1 MTAVLNPPRID
12 VEERFVLQD
21 VSWETYEQLLK
32 NYESR
37 SVPRFTYDQGD
48 LEIMSPSIPHEEA
61 REVLILLVNIICEVR
76 ELDVRGLGS
85 ATHKRADLLKG
96 VEPDACFYIKN
107 VEAIAGKHEL
117 DLTVS
122 PPADLVIE
130 IDISSPSI
138 AKLPIYSALGV
149 PEVWLYANEQIKFF
163 RLKKEQYALVN
174 ESVTL
179 PRVVAQDVTRF
190 VNEAGILKRPQWLRN
205 VREWAR
211 SLEEA

>member
-1 MTAVLNPPRID
+1 MTTVLNPPEVRI
-12 VEERFVLQD
+12 EERFVLHD

-37 SVPRFTYDQGD
+37 SVPRFTYDQGN

-61 REVLILLVNIICEVR
+61 REALILLVNMICEVR

-85 ATHKRADLLKG
+85 TTHKRADLLKG
-96 VEPDACFYIKN
+96 VEPDACFYIQN
-107 VEAIAGKHEL
+107 VESITGKHEL

-149 PEVWLYANEQIKFF
+149 PEVWWFANAEIKFL
-163 RLKKEQYALVN
+163 RLGKEQYAVVN
-174 ESVTL
+174 ESIVL
-179 PRVVAQDVTRF
+179 PRVLAQDVTRF
-190 VNEAGILKRPQWLRN
+190 VNEAGTVKRPQWLRSA
-205 VREWAR
+205 REWTR
-211 SLEEA
+211 SLENF